1 VLGSF
6 HGIQEGAICFNNC
19 CPRFQL
25 EDKLV
30 FKEGGDVMGG
40 RQQTVRLGTRMV
52 SSCMGTCKVSRRAGA
67 QGGWWLKGP
76 MSSRLLIAIKEQLKR
91 PQV

>member
-6 HGIQEGAICFNNC
+6 HGIEEGAICFDNC
-19 CPRFQL
+19 SPCFQL

-40 RQQTVRLGTRMV
+40 RQQVAARGLAWSAAAWGHAM
-52 SSCMGTCKVSRRAGA
+52 VSRRAGVR
-67 QGGWWLKGP
+67 GGLWLKGP
-76 MSSRLLIAIKEQLKR
+76 M
-91 PQV
+91 